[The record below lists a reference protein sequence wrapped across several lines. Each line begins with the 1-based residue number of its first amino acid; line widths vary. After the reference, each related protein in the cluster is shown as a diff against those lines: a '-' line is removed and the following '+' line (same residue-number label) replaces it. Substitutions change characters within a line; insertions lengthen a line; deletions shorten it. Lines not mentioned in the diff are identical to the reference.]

1 MEICKIRKGGIYLT
15 LFSCIMPIIICVIFN
30 ISLVYAFLLGIIFSS
45 IICIKNGFKIY
56 EIKEMVLKGV
66 YECKSLYIVI
76 LLIGATV
83 SVWLS
88 SGVVPAM
95 IYYGL
100 EYMKG
105 MNFLF
110 AGFLLIALSS
120 VFMGTAVGTISTI
133 GVAILGIGKGF
144 GIPTHILVGVIVSG
158 AFIAD
163 KISPISGLFNL
174 TLTTVETNYKDLA
187 KLSMNTLLP
196 VIVICS
202 IIYYFIGIKYQGVN
216 SLDSTLEFTKAIK
229 SEFFISPLLLL
240 LPISIIVL
248 SILGI
253 KSIYCTL
260 GGVICGTVITII
272 YQGATI
278 EEVLRYIILGFKV
291 NTNSQMINE
300 TLISGGVVSMIS
312 VLLIVIG
319 AISLSSIL
327 QGTGIIDYLT
337 KDIIEKINNKKE
349 LTLKTGFISSILT
362 IITCDQTMGIVLPSK
377 LLKCKY
383 NELGISKNILARTI
397 SDTGTIIAPIIPWN
411 VNSIIINLVT
421 GVSCLSYAPYAV
433 LCFLF
438 PLITILVAIKIK

>member
-1 MEICKIRKGGIYLT
+1 MEICKIRKGEIYLT
-15 LFSCIMPIIICVIFN
+15 LFSCIIPIIVCVLFN

-45 IICIKNGFKIY
+45 IISIKNGFKIR
-56 EIKEMVLKGV
+56 EIKEIILNGV

-163 KISPISGLFNL
+163 KISPISGIFNL
-174 TLTTVETNYKDLA
+174 TLTTTGTKYKDLT
-187 KLSMNTLLP
+187 KLSMKTLLP
-196 VIVICS
+196 VISISS
-202 IIYYFIGIKYQGVN
+202 IIYYFIGMKYQGVDSLNN
-216 SLDSTLEFTKAIK
+216 SLEFTRAIS

-248 SILGI
+248 SVLGVN
-253 KSIYCTL
+253 STYCTL
-260 GGVICGTVITII
+260 GGVICGIITTII
-272 YQGATI
+272 YQDTTI
-278 EEVLRYIILGFKV
+278 EEILRYIILGFKV
-291 NTNSQMINE
+291 NTNSQIINE
-300 TLISGGVVSMIS
+300 TLVSGGVISMIS
-312 VLLIVIG
+312 VVLIVIG

-327 QGTGIIDYLT
+327 QGTGIINYIT
-337 KDIIEKINNKKE
+337 KDIIERINNKKD
-349 LTLKTGFISSILT
+349 LILKTG
-362 IITCDQTMGIVLPSK
+362 
-377 LLKCKY
+377 
-383 NELGISKNILARTI
+383 
-397 SDTGTIIAPIIPWN
+397 
-411 VNSIIINLVT
+411 
-421 GVSCLSYAPYAV
+421 LSAQ
-433 LCFLF
+433 F
-438 PLITILVAIKIK
+438 

>member
-1 MEICKIRKGGIYLT
+1 MEICKIPKSGIYLT
-15 LFSCIMPIIICVIFN
+15 LFSCIMPIIVCTIMG

-45 IICIKNGFKIY
+45 IISIKNGFKIY
-56 EIKEMVLKGV
+56 EIKKMVLKGV

-88 SGVVPAM
+88 SGVVPTM

-100 EYMKG
+100 EYMKD

-110 AGFLLIALSS
+110 VCFLLIALSS

-133 GVAILGIGKGF
+133 GVAMLGIGKGF
-144 GIPTHILVGVIVSG
+144 GVPTNVLVGVIVSG
-158 AFIAD
+158 SFIAD

-174 TLTTVETNYKDLA
+174 TLATTETNYKDLT
-187 KLSMNTLLP
+187 KLSMRTLLP
-196 VIVICS
+196 VVVISS
-202 IIYYFIGIKYQGVN
+202 IIYYFIGTKYQDIN
-216 SLDSTLEFTKAIK
+216 SLNSALEFTDAIK
-229 SEFFISPLLLL
+229 SEFFISPLLLF

-248 SILGI
+248 SILGV

-260 GGVICGTVITII
+260 GGVICGTITTII
-272 YQGATI
+272 YQHTTI
-278 EEVLRYIILGFKV
+278 KEVIRYIILGFKI
-291 NTNSQMINE
+291 NTNSQIINN
-300 TLISGGVVSMIS
+300 TLMSGGVVSMIS

-319 AISLSSIL
+319 TISLSSIL
-327 QGTGIIDYLT
+327 QGTGIINYIT

-362 IITCDQTMGIVLPSK
+362 VITCDQTMGIVLPSK
-377 LLKCKY
+377 LLEYKY
-383 NELGISKNILARTI
+383 KDLGVSKNILARTI

-411 VNSIIINLVT
+411 VNSIIISLVT
-421 GVSCLSYAPYAV
+421 GVSCVSYAPYAV

-438 PLITILVAIKIK
+438 PLITILSAIKIK